1 MLKLW
6 QINGDLVPLSKAQKE
21 VFTSEARFRVLIT
34 GRRFGKTFLAL
45 NELAKFSRYP
55 KKKVWYIAP
64 TFRMCKDIMLDPLVE
79 KMTKHKWISK
89 VNYSDLTITLKN
101 KSLIQLR
108 SSDNFNSLRGVGLD
122 FICIDEFSDV
132 DERAWFEVLR
142 PTLSDKSR
150 EGSALFLGTPRG
162 FGNWSYNL
170 YKRQDNDKNW
180 KSFQFTTLD
189 GGQVSQSEIDQ
200 AKNDLDD
207 RTFRQEYMASFEK
220 YSGQIYYNFDREQN
234 VIEHYAPTTNSIHIG
249 IDFNIDPVSA
259 VISEVK
265 QDDLYVYDEI
275 VIYSSNTDELV
286 EEINNRYSG
295 KHIFVYPD
303 PASKQRK
310 TSAGGRTDLSILKN
324 AGYNVRVRNAHPLI
338 RDRINAVNTK
348 LKNAKGVRTL
358 FIANN
363 CKNVIKSI
371 ERQIY
376 KEGTS
381 LPDKENNYDHMNDAL
396 GYLVEFLYPIKRDFK
411 PAPPKRF
418 S

>member
-1 MLKLW
+1 
-6 QINGDLVPLSKAQKE
+6 VPLSKAQKE

-170 YKRQDNDKNW
+170 YTRQDNDKNW

-234 VIEHYAPTTNSIHIG
+234 VIEQYAPTTNSIHIG

-286 EEINNRYSG
+286 EEINNRYFG

>member
-1 MLKLW
+1 
-6 QINGDLVPLSKAQKE
+6 VPLSKAQKE

-162 FGNWSYNL
+162 FGNWSFNL

-234 VIEHYAPTTNSIHIG
+234 IIEKYTPTTNSIHIG

-259 VISEVK
+259 VISEVQ

>member
-1 MLKLW
+1 M
-6 QINGDLVPLSKAQKE
+6 PLSKAQKE

-64 TFRMCKDIMLDPLVE
+64 TFRMCKDIMLSPLVE

-234 VIEHYAPTTNSIHIG
+234 IIEKYTPTTNSIHIG

-259 VISEVK
+259 VISEVQ

-295 KHIFVYPD
+295 KNIFVYPD

>member
-1 MLKLW
+1 M
-6 QINGDLVPLSKAQKE
+6 PLSKAQKE

-234 VIEHYAPTTNSIHIG
+234 VIEKYTPTTNSIHIG

-259 VISEVK
+259 VISEVQ

>member
-1 MLKLW
+1 M
-6 QINGDLVPLSKAQKE
+6 PLSKAQKE

-55 KKKVWYIAP
+55 KKVVWYIAP
-64 TFRMCKDIMLDPLVE
+64 TYRMCKDIMLDPLVE

-89 VNYSDLTITLKN
+89 VNYSDLTITLRN
-101 KSLIQLR
+101 KSRIQLR
-108 SSDNFNSLRGVGLD
+108 SSENFNALRGVGLD
-122 FICIDEFSDV
+122 FICVDEFSDV

-142 PTLSDKSR
+142 PTLSDKSK

-162 FGNWSYNL
+162 YGNWSYNL
-170 YKRQDNDKNW
+170 FTKQETDKNW
-180 KSFQFTTLD
+180 KSFKFTTLE
-189 GGQVSQSEIDQ
+189 GGQVSANEIEQ
-200 AKNDLDD
+200 AKQDLDE
-207 RTFRQEYMASFEK
+207 RTFKQEYLSDFVN
-220 YSGQIYYNFDREQN
+220 YSGAIYYNFNREEN
-234 VIEHYAPTTNSIHIG
+234 VIDQYKPTNNSIHIG
-249 IDFNIDPVSA
+249 IDFNLDPMSA
-259 VISEVK
+259 VVSEVK
-265 QDDLYVYDEI
+265 QDNLYVYDEI

-324 AGYNVRVRNAHPLI
+324 AGYNVRVRNAHPLV
-338 RDRINAVNTK
+338 RDRINSVNTK

-411 PAPPKRF
+411 PSKPQRF

>member
-1 MLKLW
+1 
-6 QINGDLVPLSKAQKE
+6 VPLSKAQKE

-170 YKRQDNDKNW
+170 YTRQDNDKNW
-180 KSFQFTTLD
+180 QSFQFTTLD

-234 VIEHYAPTTNSIHIG
+234 VIEEYKTTTNSIHIG
-249 IDFNIDPVSA
+249 VDFNISPMSA

>member
-1 MLKLW
+1 
-6 QINGDLVPLSKAQKE
+6 VPLSKAQKE

-170 YKRQDNDKNW
+170 YTRQDNDKNW
-180 KSFQFTTLD
+180 QSFQYTTLD

-234 VIEHYAPTTNSIHIG
+234 VIEEYKTTTNSIHIG
-249 IDFNIDPVSA
+249 VDFNISPMSA

>member
-1 MLKLW
+1 
-6 QINGDLVPLSKAQKE
+6 VPLSKAQKE

-170 YKRQDNDKNW
+170 YTRQDNDKNW

>member
-1 MLKLW
+1 M
-6 QINGDLVPLSKAQKE
+6 PLSKAQKE

-89 VNYSDLTITLKN
+89 VNYSDLTITLRN

-108 SSDNFNSLRGVGLD
+108 SSENFNALRGVGLD

-142 PTLSDKSR
+142 PTLSDKSK

-162 FGNWSYNL
+162 YGNWSYNL
-170 YKRQDNDKNW
+170 FTKQETDNNW
-180 KSFQFTTLD
+180 KSFKYTTLD
-189 GGQVSQSEIDQ
+189 GGQVSANEIEQ
-200 AKNDLDD
+200 AKQDLDE
-207 RTFRQEYMASFEK
+207 RTFKQEYLSDFVN
-220 YSGQIYYNFDREQN
+220 YSGAIYYNFNREEN
-234 VIEHYAPTTNSIHIG
+234 VLKEYIPSSNTIHIG
-249 IDFNIDPVSA
+249 VDFNLDPMSA
-259 VISEVK
+259 VVSEVK
-265 QDDLYVYDEI
+265 QDYLYVYDEI
-275 VIYSSNTDELV
+275 VIYGSNTDELV

-324 AGYNVRVRNAHPLI
+324 AGYNVRVRNAHPLV

-348 LKNAKGVRTL
+348 LKNTKGVRTL
-358 FIANN
+358 FIANK

-396 GYLVEFLYPIKRDFK
+396 GYLIEFLYPIRTHFK
-411 PAPPKRF
+411 PSPPKRF

>member
-1 MLKLW
+1 M
-6 QINGDLVPLSKAQKE
+6 PLSKAQKE

-170 YKRQDNDKNW
+170 YTRQDNDKNW
-180 KSFQFTTLD
+180 QSFQFTTLD

-234 VIEHYAPTTNSIHIG
+234 VIEQYAPTTNSIHIG

>member
-1 MLKLW
+1 M
-6 QINGDLVPLSKAQKE
+6 PLSKAQKE
-21 VFTSEARFRVLIT
+21 VFSSEARFRVLIT

-89 VNYSDLTITLKN
+89 VNYSDLSITLKN

-122 FICIDEFSDV
+122 FICMDEFSDV
-132 DERAWFEVLR
+132 DERAWYEVLR

-170 YKRQDNDKNW
+170 FTRQESDKNW
-180 KSFQFTTLD
+180 ESFQYTTLD
-189 GGQVSQSEIDQ
+189 GGQVSENEIEQ

-207 RTFRQEYMASFEK
+207 RTFKQEYMASFEK
-220 YSGQIYYNFDREQN
+220 YSGQIYYNFDRQEN
-234 VIEHYAPTTNSIHIG
+234 VIDEYVTTTNSIHIG

-265 QDDLYVYDEI
+265 QDNLYVYDEI

-348 LKNAKGVRTL
+348 LKNAKGLRTL

-411 PAPPKRF
+411 PSPPKRF